1 MPFIDILL
9 PEYDRETETTRRVL
23 ERVPESAFEWKPH
36 ERSMTLGALAVH
48 VAALPTWTANVM
60 NADSFD
66 IADEP
71 TNHYAQ
77 PASATDLLSTFDEN
91 VASART
97 LLLNRSDGEFN
108 QSWTLKRGTQDVF
121 TLPRIAMLRY
131 FVLNHLIHHRGQLSV
146 YLRLQ
151 SIAVPAMYGPS
162 ADEGGF

>member
-108 QSWTLKRGTQDVF
+108 QSWTLTTGD
-121 TLPRIAMLRY
+121 A
-131 FVLNHLIHHRGQLSV
+131 G
-146 YLRLQ
+146 RLH
-151 SIAVPAMYGPS
+151 AS
-162 ADEGGF
+162 ADRHAAVLRPEPPHPSPRTIERLSAPAEYRGAGDVRPVGR